1 MAVQTFRL
9 PDPGE
14 GLVEADI
21 VTWRVSIGD
30 KININDIL
38 LEVETSK
45 SVVELP
51 SPFAGTVTGLLVNE
65 GDTVEVGTPIITI
78 DDVTVDA
85 DAGDGPDSAA
95 GEAPADESRVPNLV
109 GYGARTTQAKRR

>member
-14 GLVEADI
+14 GLVEAEI
-21 VTWRVSIGD
+21 VTWRVAIGD

-45 SVVELP
+45 SIVELP

-78 DDVTVDA
+78 DDVTVDS
-85 DAGDGPDSAA
+85 DAGDGPDS
-95 GEAPADESRVPNLV
+95 EL
-109 GYGARTTQAKRR
+109 Q

>member
-21 VTWRVSIGD
+21 VTWRVAIGD

-51 SPFAGTVTGLLVNE
+51 SPFAGTVMGPVRLKPRGARASLSRLTGQ
-65 GDTVEVGTPIITI
+65 
-78 DDVTVDA
+78 
-85 DAGDGPDSAA
+85 
-95 GEAPADESRVPNLV
+95 RRK
-109 GYGARTTQAKRR
+109 RTTQSLPRSPPEHRFRGGPTNANR